1 MSVEVTSRAKILE
14 GWLDLKTAAIEMNL
28 GREIRKV
35 IFNYAF
41 AKKRSTKIC
50 MAAPAKNIFSS
61 FKTKLKNIADI
72 LVKIRPELLQ
82 FHSRILASALQTII
96 SIYD

>member
-1 MSVEVTSRAKILE
+1 
-14 GWLDLKTAAIEMNL
+14 LDLQTAVIEMNL

-41 AKKRSTKIC
+41 AKKWSTEIC

-61 FKTKLKNIADI
+61 FETKLKNIANR
-72 LVKIRPELLQ
+72 LVYGELAY
-82 FHSRILASALQTII
+82 FNPVEK
-96 SIYD
+96 Y